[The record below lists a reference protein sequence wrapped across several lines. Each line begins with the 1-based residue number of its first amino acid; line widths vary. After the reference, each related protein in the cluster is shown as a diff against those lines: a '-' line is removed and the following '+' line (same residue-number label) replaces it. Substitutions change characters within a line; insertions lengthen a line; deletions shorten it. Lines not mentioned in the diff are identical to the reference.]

1 MAIIGFTPEA
11 EKILEEQEQFLHNKL
26 ELLCAMQD
34 QQVWT
39 RDQIVSLFQTWDD
52 MNIDQYMV
60 RRGEGENS
68 IQIETVRWYWYLD
81 HYKNIIPML
90 MDILHKDHT
99 E

>member
-39 RDQIVSLFQTWDD
+39 RDQIVSLFQT
-52 MNIDQYMV
+52 
-60 RRGEGENS
+60 
-68 IQIETVRWYWYLD
+68 
-81 HYKNIIPML
+81 
-90 MDILHKDHT
+90 
-99 E
+99 